1 MTPQQ
6 EQHPLFMIKLPT
18 NLTIRNAEP
27 VLKSSLIRP
36 NPIKIIQGYYVV
48 PDSDTGL
55 STQDQAKR
63 LAESF
68 KDNEVMFDIMLHTT
82 MQARICGQMYEGGNY
97 GGFWFIAHYGA
108 TYFYKNNG
116 AWGQKDL

>member
-1 MTPQQ
+1 
-6 EQHPLFMIKLPT
+6 MIKLPT

-27 VLKSSLIRP
+27 VLEGSSINQ
-36 NPIKIIQGYYVV
+36 NPIKIIQGYYV
-48 PDSDTGL
+48 DQDTNAGL
-55 STQDQAKR
+55 STQDKAKR

-82 MQARICGQMYEGGNY
+82 MQVRICGQMYQGGNY
-97 GGFWFIAHYGA
+97 GGFWFMTHFGA

-116 AWGQKDL
+116 TWGQKDL

>member
-27 VLKSSLIRP
+27 VLESSKISA
-36 NPIKIIQGYYVV
+36 NPAKIIQGYYIA
-48 PDSDTGL
+48 PDSPAGL
-55 STQDQAKR
+55 STQDWAKR

-68 KDNEVMFDIMLHTT
+68 KNNEVMFDIMLHTT

-97 GGFWFIAHYGA
+97 GGFWFIAHYGV
-108 TYFYKNNG
+108 TYFYKNG
-116 AWGQKDL
+116 GIWYQKDL